1 MTSFNTPICNSL
13 WIGLQPLRIQVLQY
27 NLKPGG
33 SVGCDR
39 QCMASVRLQV
49 GGDIGDSRKQMLH
62 GLFIINIPA
71 VADADVI
78 VELAVEELY
87 KKKRQLGVVFSF

>member
-1 MTSFNTPICNSL
+1 
-13 WIGLQPLRIQVLQY
+13 
-27 NLKPGG
+27 
-33 SVGCDR
+33 
-39 QCMASVRLQV
+39 
-49 GGDIGDSRKQMLH
+49 MLH